1 LQRIRYSGCANRCED
16 SGESTAL
23 LSQTPSSNVKVE
35 NRVTSTRR
43 SVADFESQRVS
54 NVAGTLP
61 ATLEAAPQRIFRNGA
76 SQGSE
81 QERCR

>member
-1 LQRIRYSGCANRCED
+1 M
-16 SGESTAL
+16 
-23 LSQTPSSNVKVE
+23 
-35 NRVTSTRR
+35 
-43 SVADFESQRVS
+43 ADFESQRVS
-54 NVAGTLP
+54 NVAGTLA